1 MKIGQDKNSSTL
13 KVIHHYISCRGV
25 SPRHLGDIHHGRI

>member
-1 MKIGQDKNSSTL
+1 MKIGQDKKEFHT

-25 SPRHLGDIHHGRI
+25 SPRNVGDTYRCRI